1 MQLYIVKF
9 FLSPYK
15 RVTIKIKGYKKQ
27 VPKVK
32 NFYMLVFTVDWRVTS
47 TLSVGKQAK
56 KTKKKHTH
64 YPGWR
69 IMCLLK
75 KEIPIQNPSYFTIQ

>member
-1 MQLYIVKF
+1 
-9 FLSPYK
+9 
-15 RVTIKIKGYKKQ
+15 
-27 VPKVK
+27 
-32 NFYMLVFTVDWRVTS
+32 MLVFTVDWRVTS

-75 KEIPIQNPSYFTIQ
+75 KGIPVQNPSYFTIQ